1 MLSVWTFISCKLF
14 CCCDSRFLSPVSWP
28 LIVVNIVGILDLS
41 FNSFIYKCKKK
52 KEILK
57 ENIYK
62 FQYIMDLV
70 DICCTFQTF
79 KKLKQHLYQQ
89 IYLLEFWNYWT
100 TTTCEENHL
109 SYPHKIHQKEN
120 IKATVEITFLARKR
134 FTFDDIMFHKPTII
148 IHHLSLCIYTFM
160 SNVYACCEAL
170 LTTAIS

>member
-1 MLSVWTFISCKLF
+1 M
-14 CCCDSRFLSPVSWP
+14 
-28 LIVVNIVGILDLS
+28 NIVGILNLS
-41 FNSFIYKCKKK
+41 SNSFIYKCKKK

-57 ENIYK
+57 ENIYQ

-70 DICCTFQTF
+70 DICCTFQTL

-89 IYLLEFWNYWT
+89 LYLLEIWNYWA

-120 IKATVEITFLARKR
+120 IKAKSNSWDQFPCKKETHFWR
-134 FTFDDIMFHKPTII
+134 
-148 IHHLSLCIYTFM
+148 HHVSQTHDYNPSSLSLCIYVYM
-160 SNVYACCEAL
+160 SNVYVCCEAL